1 MASVVGELVIGP
13 LAPFA
18 EGFVAQLTNRGYSI
32 QAIRS
37 HRGLLAHL
45 SRWLAEHGLG
55 VRGLTPEVA
64 EKFLRMRR
72 EAGFVTKVSD
82 RGLQPLVS
90 YLRELGELSE
100 PSTSR
105 SPSEQLIEQFQRYQL
120 EERGLAPDVVTNY
133 ARVARLFLGTRSEL
147 IPVSLAELSAA
158 EVSAF
163 VLDQCSKRSV
173 ADAHNVISGLRAL
186 LRFLYVEGWTQR
198 DLASAVPKFPR
209 RRRDLPRALDAE
221 HVVRLLASCDRATPV
236 GIRDYAIL
244 TVLTRLGVRA
254 GEVAR
259 LELRDVDWHTGEVL
273 IRGKG
278 PRLDRL
284 PLAWDV
290 GEAMADY
297 LRRSR
302 PRCSNPRLFI
312 RSCAPFT
319 GLSRQAVG
327 GIVRGAAARA
337 GLPPLGPHRLR
348 HTVATG
354 LLRLGAG
361 LPEIAQLL
369 RHKSLQTTTI
379 YAKVDQTALSTLA
392 LAWPGAEA

>member
-18 EGFVAQLTNRGYSI
+18 EGFITQLTNGGYSS
-32 QAIRS
+32 QAVRS

-45 SRWLAEHGLG
+45 SGWLAEQELG
-55 VRGLTPEVA
+55 VRELTPEVA
-64 EKFLRMRR
+64 QKFLRTRR
-72 EAGFVTKVSD
+72 DAGFVTKVSD

-90 YLRELGELSE
+90 YLREFGVLSE
-100 PSTSR
+100 RRASR
-105 SPSEQLIEQFQRYQL
+105 SPSEQLIEQFQRHQL
-120 EERGLAPDVVTNY
+120 DERGLAPGVVTNY
-133 ARVARLFLGTRSEL
+133 ARVACLFFGMHSEL
-147 IPVSLAELSAA
+147 IPVRLAELSAA
-158 EVSAF
+158 DVSAF

-209 RRRDLPRALDAE
+209 RRRDLPRALEVEDVA
-221 HVVRLLASCDRATPV
+221 RLLASCDRATSV

-254 GEVAR
+254 SEVAS
-259 LELRDVDWHTGEVL
+259 LELRDVDWHAGEVL

-302 PRCSNPRLFI
+302 PRCSTPRLFI

-327 GIVRGAAARA
+327 GIVRGAAIRA
-337 GLPPLGPHRLR
+337 SLPPLGPHRLR

-354 LLRLGAG
+354 LLRLGAS

-379 YAKVDQTALSTLA
+379 YAKVDQTALSRLA

>member
-1 MASVVGELVIGP
+1 MDVLVGRPMMGP

-18 EGFVAQLTNRGYSI
+18 EGFVAELTNRGYSI

-37 HRGLLAHL
+37 HRALLAHL
-45 SRWLAEHGLG
+45 SQWLAECGLG
-55 VRGLTPEVA
+55 VRELTPEVA
-64 EKFLRMRR
+64 EKFLRTRR
-72 EAGFVTKVSD
+72 DAGYVTKVSD

-100 PSTSR
+100 PSVIS
-105 SPSEQLIEQFQRYQL
+105 SPSEELVELFQRYQL
-120 EERGLAPDVVTNY
+120 QERGLAPDVVTNY
-133 ARVARLFLGTRSEL
+133 ARVARLVVGTRVDP
-147 IPVSLAELSAA
+147 IRVSLAELSAA
-158 EVSAF
+158 DVSAF
-163 VLDQCSKRSV
+163 VLDQCGKRSV

-198 DLASAVPKFPR
+198 DLAQAVPKLAR
-209 RRRDLPRALDAE
+209 RRRDLPRALEAE

-236 GIRDYAIL
+236 GVRDYAIL

-259 LELRDVDWHTGEVL
+259 LELRDVDWHAGEIL

-284 PLAWDV
+284 PLPWDV
-290 GEAMADY
+290 GEALANY
-297 LRRSR
+297 PRRSR
-302 PRCSNPRLFI
+302 PHCSDPRLFI
-312 RSCAPFT
+312 RSCAPLT
-319 GLSRQAVG
+319 GLSRQAIG
-327 GIVRGAAARA
+327 GIVRAAAVRA

-354 LLRLGAG
+354 LLRRGAG

-369 RHKSLQTTTI
+369 RHKSLQTTAI
-379 YAKVDQTALSTLA
+379 YAKVDQTALSTLV

>member
-1 MASVVGELVIGP
+1 MASFVSGPVIGP

-18 EGFVAQLTNRGYSI
+18 EGFIAQLANLSYST
-32 QAIRS
+32 QAVKS
-37 HRGLLAHL
+37 HCGLLVHL
-45 SRWLAEHGLG
+45 SQWLAERGLG
-55 VRGLTPEVA
+55 VRELTPEVSA
-64 EKFLRMRR
+64 KFLQMRR
-72 EAGFVTKVSD
+72 DAGFVTKVSD

-90 YLRELGELSE
+90 YLRELGELCE
-100 PSTSR
+100 PSAIS
-105 SPSEQLIEQFQRYQL
+105 SPSEELVDRFRRYQL
-120 EERGLAPDVVTNY
+120 EERGLAPDVVSNY
-133 ARVARLFLGTRSEL
+133 ARVARMFLGTCSEF
-147 IPVSLAELSAA
+147 ISVSLTELSAA
-158 EVSAF
+158 DVSAF
-163 VLDQCSKRSV
+163 VLDQCGKRSV

-186 LRFLYVEGWTQR
+186 LRFLYVEGWTR
-198 DLASAVPKFPR
+198 LDLASAVPKLAR
-209 RRRDLPRALDAE
+209 RRRDLPRALETE

-236 GIRDYAIL
+236 GVRDFAIL

-254 GEVAR
+254 GEAAR
-259 LELRDVDWHTGEVL
+259 FELHDVDWHAGEVL

-284 PLAWDV
+284 PLPWDV
-290 GEAMADY
+290 GDAIADY

-327 GIVRGAAARA
+327 GIVRGAAIRA
-337 GLPPLGPHRLR
+337 GIPPLGPHRLR
-348 HTVATG
+348 HTVATAV
-354 LLRLGAG
+354 LRHGAG

-379 YAKVDQTALSTLA
+379 YAKVDRTALSALA